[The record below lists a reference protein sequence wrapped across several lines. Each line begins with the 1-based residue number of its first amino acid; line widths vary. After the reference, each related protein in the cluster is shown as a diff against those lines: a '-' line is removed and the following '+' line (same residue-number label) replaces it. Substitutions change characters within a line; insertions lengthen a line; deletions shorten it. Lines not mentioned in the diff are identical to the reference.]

1 MARQL
6 LKSKRFWIG
15 VVFSIACLA
24 FFLSQVDFSE
34 MGHELSKANYIFLL
48 PAILIYLLGVFFRA
62 LRWKYLLKPL
72 GNFPIFR
79 LFSLILVG
87 MLVNNIIPARLG
99 IVVRAIILGEK
110 EKISKM
116 AVGGTM
122 VVEQVFDGIMLL
134 LFTAIAALF
143 APLNGWLQN
152 IIYVT
157 AGLFIALLILCI
169 IFASSVTA
177 AQKGLKLVLYLLP
190 KKWHKKA
197 GEWFIR
203 LIEGFGVLKS
213 IRKLSVVFIM
223 SAFVWLC
230 EAGLFYMVGFSF
242 DLQQPF
248 YVYML
253 ATAVSNLAWVLLMT
267 QGGVGSFDLACKK
280 SLELFLGSAAAAV
293 AASYTIVVHAL
304 ILIITIPLGLIF
316 LWMENLSLSKVM
328 GKRGK
333 ADSGG

>member
-24 FFLSQVDFSE
+24 FFLSQVNFSE

-48 PAILIYLLGVFFRA
+48 PAILIYLVGVFFRA

-72 GNFPIFR
+72 GNFPVFR
-79 LFSLILVG
+79 LFSLILIG
-87 MLVNNIIPARLG
+87 MLVNNIVPARLG
-99 IVVRAIILGEK
+99 IVARAIILGEK

-122 VVEQVFDGIMLL
+122 VVEQVLDGVIL
-134 LFTAIAALF
+134 LFFAAIATFF
-143 APLNGWLQN
+143 APLTGWLQN
-152 IIYVT
+152 VVYIT
-157 AGLFIALLILCI
+157 AGIFIALLILCLV
-169 IFASSVTA
+169 FASSSAA
-177 AQKGLKLVLYLLP
+177 AQKGLNLILRVLP
-190 KKWHKKA
+190 KKWHDKI
-197 GEWFIR
+197 GEWFMR
-203 LIEGFGVLKS
+203 LIEGLGIMKS
-213 IRKLSVVFIM
+213 LRKLLVVFIM
-223 SAFVWLC
+223 SALVWLC
-230 EAGLFYMVGFSF
+230 ESGLFYMVGFSF

-267 QGGVGSFDLACKK
+267 QGGVGSFDLACQK
-280 SLELFLGSAAAAV
+280 SLELFNIGAAAA
-293 AASYTIVVHAL
+293 ASYAIVVHAL
-304 ILIITIPLGLIF
+304 ILIITIPLGLIC
-316 LWMENLSLSKVM
+316 LGVEGLSLSKVM
-328 GKRGK
+328 GQRGK

>member
-24 FFLSQVDFSE
+24 FFLSQVNFSE

-72 GNFPIFR
+72 GNFPVFR
-79 LFSLILVG
+79 LFSLILIG
-87 MLVNNIIPARLG
+87 MLVNNIVPARLG
-99 IVVRAIILGEK
+99 IVARAIILGEK

-122 VVEQVFDGIMLL
+122 VVEQVLDGVIL
-134 LFTAIAALF
+134 LFFAAIATFF
-143 APLNGWLQN
+143 APLTGWLQN
-152 IIYVT
+152 VVYIT
-157 AGLFIALLILCI
+157 AGIFIALLILCLV
-169 IFASSVTA
+169 FASSSAA
-177 AQKGLKLVLYLLP
+177 AQKGLNLILRVLP
-190 KKWHKKA
+190 KKWHDKI
-197 GEWFIR
+197 GEWFMR
-203 LIEGFGVLKS
+203 LIEGLGIMKS
-213 IRKLSVVFIM
+213 LRKLLVVFIM
-223 SAFVWLC
+223 SALVWLC
-230 EAGLFYMVGFSF
+230 ESGLFYMVGFSF

-267 QGGVGSFDLACKK
+267 QGGVGSFDLACQK
-280 SLELFLGSAAAAV
+280 SLELFNIGAAAA
-293 AASYTIVVHAL
+293 ASYAIVVHAL
-304 ILIITIPLGLIF
+304 ILIITIPLGLIC
-316 LWMENLSLSKVM
+316 LGVEGLSLSKVM
-328 GKRGK
+328 GQRGK

>member
-72 GNFPIFR
+72 GNFPVFR
-79 LFSLILVG
+79 LFSLILIG
-87 MLVNNIIPARLG
+87 MLVNNIVPARLG
-99 IVVRAIILGEK
+99 IVARAIILGEK

-122 VVEQVFDGIMLL
+122 VVEQVLDGVIL
-134 LFTAIAALF
+134 LFFAAIATFF
-143 APLNGWLQN
+143 APLTGWLQN
-152 IIYVT
+152 VVYIT
-157 AGLFIALLILCI
+157 AGIFIALLILCLV
-169 IFASSVTA
+169 FASSSAA
-177 AQKGLKLVLYLLP
+177 AQKGLNLILRVLP
-190 KKWHKKA
+190 KKWHDKI
-197 GEWFIR
+197 GEWFMR
-203 LIEGFGVLKS
+203 LIEGLGIMKS
-213 IRKLSVVFIM
+213 LRKLLVVFIM
-223 SAFVWLC
+223 SALVWLC
-230 EAGLFYMVGFSF
+230 ESGLFYMVGFSF

-267 QGGVGSFDLACKK
+267 QGGVGSFDLACQK
-280 SLELFLGSAAAAV
+280 SLELFNIGAAAA
-293 AASYTIVVHAL
+293 ASYAIVVHAL
-304 ILIITIPLGLIF
+304 ILIITIPLGLIC
-316 LWMENLSLSKVM
+316 LGVEGLSLSKVM
-328 GKRGK
+328 GQRGK

>member
-24 FFLSQVDFSE
+24 LFLSQVDFSE
-34 MGHELSKANYIFLL
+34 MGRELSKANYIFLL

-72 GNFPIFR
+72 GNFPVFR
-79 LFSLILVG
+79 LFSLILIG
-87 MLVNNIIPARLG
+87 MLVNNIVPARLG
-99 IVVRAIILGEK
+99 IVARAIILGEK

-122 VVEQVFDGIMLL
+122 VVEQVLDGVIL
-134 LFTAIAALF
+134 LFFAAIATFF
-143 APLNGWLQN
+143 APLTGWLQN
-152 IIYVT
+152 VVYIT
-157 AGLFIALLILCI
+157 AGIFIALLILCLV
-169 IFASSVTA
+169 FASSSAA
-177 AQKGLKLVLYLLP
+177 AQKGLNLILRVLP
-190 KKWHKKA
+190 KKWHDKI
-197 GEWFIR
+197 GEWFMR
-203 LIEGFGVLKS
+203 LIEGLGIMKS
-213 IRKLSVVFIM
+213 LRKLLVVFIM
-223 SAFVWLC
+223 SALVWLC
-230 EAGLFYMVGFSF
+230 ESGLFYMVGFSF

-267 QGGVGSFDLACKK
+267 QGGVGSFDLACQK
-280 SLELFLGSAAAAV
+280 SLELFNIGAAAA
-293 AASYTIVVHAL
+293 ASYAIVVHAL
-304 ILIITIPLGLIF
+304 ILIITIPLGLIC
-316 LWMENLSLSKVM
+316 LGVEGLSLSKVM
-328 GKRGK
+328 GQRGK

>member
-24 FFLSQVDFSE
+24 FFLSQVNFSE
-34 MGHELSKANYIFLL
+34 MGRELSKANYIFLL

-72 GNFPIFR
+72 GNFPVFR
-79 LFSLILVG
+79 LFSLILIG
-87 MLVNNIIPARLG
+87 MLVNNIVPARLG
-99 IVVRAIILGEK
+99 IVARAIILGEK

-122 VVEQVFDGIMLL
+122 VVEQVLDGVIL
-134 LFTAIAALF
+134 LFFAAIATFF
-143 APLNGWLQN
+143 APLTGWLQN
-152 IIYVT
+152 VVYIT
-157 AGLFIALLILCI
+157 AGIFIALLILCLV
-169 IFASSVTA
+169 FASSSAA
-177 AQKGLKLVLYLLP
+177 AQKGLNLILRVLP
-190 KKWHKKA
+190 KKWHDKI
-197 GEWFIR
+197 GEWFMR
-203 LIEGFGVLKS
+203 LIEGLGIMKS
-213 IRKLSVVFIM
+213 LRKLLVVFIM
-223 SAFVWLC
+223 SALVWLC
-230 EAGLFYMVGFSF
+230 ESGLFYMVGFSF

-267 QGGVGSFDLACKK
+267 QGGVGSFDLACQK
-280 SLELFLGSAAAAV
+280 SLELFNIGAAAA
-293 AASYTIVVHAL
+293 ASYAIVVHAL
-304 ILIITIPLGLIF
+304 ILIITIPLGLIC
-316 LWMENLSLSKVM
+316 LGVEGLSLSKVM
-328 GKRGK
+328 GQRGK

>member
-24 FFLSQVDFSE
+24 LFLSQVDFSE
-34 MGHELSKANYIFLL
+34 MGRELSKANYIFLL

-72 GNFPIFR
+72 GNFPVFR
-79 LFSLILVG
+79 LFSLILIG
-87 MLVNNIIPARLG
+87 MLVNNIVPARLG
-99 IVVRAIILGEK
+99 IVARAIILGEK

-122 VVEQVFDGIMLL
+122 VVEQVLDGVIL
-134 LFTAIAALF
+134 LFFAAIATFF
-143 APLNGWLQN
+143 APLTGWLQN
-152 IIYVT
+152 VVYIT
-157 AGLFIALLILCI
+157 AGIFIALLILCLV
-169 IFASSVTA
+169 FASSSAA
-177 AQKGLKLVLYLLP
+177 AQKGLNLILHVLP
-190 KKWHKKA
+190 KKWHDKI
-197 GEWFIR
+197 GEWFMR
-203 LIEGFGVLKS
+203 LIEGLGIMKS
-213 IRKLSVVFIM
+213 LRKLLVVFIM
-223 SAFVWLC
+223 SALVWLC
-230 EAGLFYMVGFSF
+230 ESGLFYMVGFSF

-267 QGGVGSFDLACKK
+267 QGGVGSFDLACQK
-280 SLELFLGSAAAAV
+280 SLELFNIGAAAA
-293 AASYTIVVHAL
+293 ASYAIVVHAL
-304 ILIITIPLGLIF
+304 ILIITIPLGLIC
-316 LWMENLSLSKVM
+316 LGVEGLSLSKVM
-328 GKRGK
+328 GQRGK